1 MKYTAAP
8 RENKEPPSAWMTT
21 RTANLIRLIHRKDD
35 SYVGFYTP
43 SETGMRCIRGIRAEN
58 MKEQFPLIASEVIDQ
73 GNVYFTVNGYWP
85 GERNEGKESV
95 SYLGRRERFL
105 RSLNACFVDLDVDR
119 LPLLEKPDQPEAWQD
134 WLDAKHVVERMA
146 ENGEIPHPSIYA
158 RSGRGLYVYWLLHD
172 EENPEVPPPAFQLDL
187 YKRINTAIQKRL
199 EAVAPD
205 PAAKDGARVLR
216 APNSLHRNG
225 VTVKYQVNY
234 DENDAPPSYT
244 LGELAER
251 FEVEPV
257 ERKRR
262 RFDPNLK
269 KGNRGGYE
277 GVHQKRKHDL
287 ERLFRAGNVRQ
298 GNRRFALTVY
308 CYALRVLETP
318 PKEAADLVQRMAR
331 KCSPSYRGTDE
342 TPPGAI
348 VEAVYRMTGAE
359 LYEAGKLRHDTL
371 AKRLGVTPKVARDL
385 ELETIVPDTVKQER
399 EEMRR
404 NAPTKAEERRA
415 WIVSD
420 KGRVAAILSGNVS
433 LRELAKEAS
442 DFGFPCSHETIRKD
456 LQGIRGFPGVN

>member
-1 MKYTAAP
+1 
-8 RENKEPPSAWMTT
+8 MTT

-35 SYVGFYTP
+35 AYVGFYTP
-43 SETGMRCIRGIRAEN
+43 SETGMRCIRGIRAEK
-58 MKEQFPLIASEVIDQ
+58 MKEQFPPIAPEVIDQ
-73 GNVYFTVNGYWP
+73 ENVYFTVNGYWP

-187 YKRINTAIQKRL
+187 YKRINAAIQGRL

-234 DENDAPPSYT
+234 DENDTPPSYT
-244 LGELAER
+244 LGELAEWL
-251 FEVEPV
+251 EVEPV

-262 RFDPNLK
+262 RFDPK
-269 KGNRGGYE
+269 KK
-277 GVHQKRKHDL
+277 VP
-287 ERLFRAGNVRQ
+287 
-298 GNRRFALTVY
+298 NRRKGW
-308 CYALRVLETP
+308 LE
-318 PKEAADLVQRMAR
+318 LNRQR
-331 KCSPSYRGTDE
+331 
-342 TPPGAI
+342 
-348 VEAVYRMTGAE
+348 
-359 LYEAGKLRHDTL
+359 
-371 AKRLGVTPKVARDL
+371 ARDL
-385 ELETIVPDTVKQER
+385 ERVAAAGGIRHGRRRRTLRVYSLVLRGSDISPKEANEKMRQMASQCAPAYPSEENDTPLEEIVSQTYGMTHGELWHLLFLRHEYVCNTVGITPELARDLALETIVPDTVKQER
-399 EEMRR
+399 EEMSR
-404 NAPTKAEERRA
+404 NAPTRAEERRA
-415 WIVSD
+415 WIVAD
-420 KGRVAAILSGNVS
+420 ADRLAAILAGNAS
-433 LRELAKEAS
+433 LRELAEAATKS
-442 DFGFPCSHETIRKD
+442 GHKCSHETIRKD
-456 LQGIRGFPGVN
+456 LKVIRHTPPFPAGLN